1 MNDIKVCHFEASESV
16 IPITL
21 TDTTIPNVESLDLL
35 APFGE
40 ENKAPLFIL
49 EDVSC
54 RQVDRLYEGKHLK
67 FHLGDDQVSA
77 LAFNKGRLYDEI
89 VQKESMTLVG
99 TLSINVFRG
108 NKSINFIVEDIL

>member
-1 MNDIKVCHFEASESV
+1 MAAVV
-16 IPITL
+16 
-21 TDTTIPNVESLDLL
+21 
-35 APFGE
+35 GE

-54 RQVDRLYEGKHLK
+54 HQVDRLSEGKHLK
-67 FHLGDDQVSA
+67 FHLGDNQVSA
-77 LAFNKGRLYDEI
+77 LAFNKGQLYDEL
-89 VQKESMTLVG
+89 VHKDFMTLVG